1 MKDTK
6 KGIAEQSEMGLSLE
20 ELIRRAA
27 RELIQKAIE
36 VEVQELLAEYGNVK
50 MLGGQRA
57 VVRNGYLPARE
68 VLTAIGNVEVRVP
81 KVRDRSGGGIKF
93 NSALV
98 PPFVRRSQRVSA
110 ALPWLYLKG
119 ISTGDMREALTVL
132 LGDEAKGLS
141 ANVVSRLKSEW
152 ATEYSGWMKRDLSAS
167 RYVYWWVDGI
177 HTGLRQ
183 ENDARQCLL
192 VIIGVTPEGKKELVT
207 IGDGLRESKE
217 SWLDVLRDL
226 AARGL
231 GAGPLLAVGD
241 GALGFWAALDEV
253 FPDTRRQRCWVH
265 KTANILN
272 ALPKSL
278 QAKAK
283 ADLHEIWMA
292 PTRPQAIAAFDH
304 FLKTYGAKYP
314 KATDKTMPVRLVPIR
329 EQTRERLPG
338 RRGYH
343 RGPGSNQAWI
353 DGRAYFRR
361 YIAGEPIEQAVELVV
376 DDDHRPM
383 LLPDES
389 LRRRMVQ
396 PCHQQI
402 EVVLEIEQ
410 SARLAV
416 ESELCPCQYLRNL
429 VQSSQPAG
437 QRDEGIG
444 ELDHHRFPLMHGADD
459 SQFGQEAGRRLEAK
473 QGLGDDADHFPSGI
487 KRTAGDGAH
496 ESEPTTAIDDADPR
510 LRQARAHGPGRYDVG
525 RRRAR
530 IGTAENT
537 GSSHPHSIFP

>member
-1 MKDTK
+1 MSKYGCRKCAT
-6 KGIAEQSEMGLSLE
+6 
-20 ELIRRAA
+20 A
-27 RELIQKAIE
+27 RVA
-36 VEVQELLAEYGNVK
+36 
-50 MLGGQRA
+50 
-57 VVRNGYLPARE
+57 
-68 VLTAIGNVEVRVP
+68 
-81 KVRDRSGGGIKF
+81 GIKF

-141 ANVVSRLKSEW
+141 PNVVSRLKSEW
-152 ATEYSGWMKRDLSAS
+152 ATEYAGWMKRDLSAS

-192 VIIGVTPEGKKELVT
+192 VIIGVTPEGNKELVT

-265 KTANILN
+265 KTANVLN

-292 PTRPQAIAAFDH
+292 PTRPQAITAFDH

-314 KATDKTMPVRLVPIR
+314 KATDKLAKDR
-329 EQTRERLPG
+329 EALLAFYDFPAE
-338 RRGYH
+338 H
-343 RGPGSNQAWI
+343 WI
-353 DGRAYFRR
+353 HLRTTN
-361 YIAGEPIEQAVELVV
+361 PIESTFATVRHRTTRTKNCVTRSTFLGLAFKLVQEAQKSWRRIRAVERIAELLAGTVFRDGVPAPV
-376 DDDHRPM
+376 DDP
-383 LLPDES
+383 
-389 LRRRMVQ
+389 
-396 PCHQQI
+396 QQ
-402 EVVLEIEQ
+402 Q
-410 SARLAV
+410 RLA
-416 ESELCPCQYLRNL
+416 
-429 VQSSQPAG
+429 A
-437 QRDEGIG
+437 
-444 ELDHHRFPLMHGADD
+444 
-459 SQFGQEAGRRLEAK
+459 
-473 QGLGDDADHFPSGI
+473 
-487 KRTAGDGAH
+487 
-496 ESEPTTAIDDADPR
+496 
-510 LRQARAHGPGRYDVG
+510 
-525 RRRAR
+525 
-530 IGTAENT
+530 
-537 GSSHPHSIFP
+537 

>member
-20 ELIRRAA
+20 ELIRRGA

-81 KVRDRSGGGIKF
+81 KVRDRSGAGIKF

-141 ANVVSRLKSEW
+141 PNVVSRLKSEW
-152 ATEYSGWMKRDLSAS
+152 ATEYAGWMKRDLSAS

-192 VIIGVTPEGKKELVT
+192 VIIGVTPEGQKELVT

-253 FPDTRRQRCWVH
+253 FPETRRQRCWVH
-265 KTANILN
+265 TWT
-272 ALPKSL
+272 P
-278 QAKAK
+278 
-283 ADLHEIWMA
+283 
-292 PTRPQAIAAFDH
+292 PVCQAIF
-304 FLKTYGAKYP
+304 
-314 KATDKTMPVRLVPIR
+314 RWR
-329 EQTRERLPG
+329 QE
-338 RRGYH
+338 GYDCSH
-343 RGPGSNQAWI
+343 TS
-353 DGRAYFRR
+353 
-361 YIAGEPIEQAVELVV
+361 
-376 DDDHRPM
+376 
-383 LLPDES
+383 
-389 LRRRMVQ
+389 
-396 PCHQQI
+396 
-402 EVVLEIEQ
+402 
-410 SARLAV
+410 
-416 ESELCPCQYLRNL
+416 
-429 VQSSQPAG
+429 
-437 QRDEGIG
+437 
-444 ELDHHRFPLMHGADD
+444 
-459 SQFGQEAGRRLEAK
+459 
-473 QGLGDDADHFPSGI
+473 GLGVKRELRSLMEYADRGLFTRACSKHDAPSGFA
-487 KRTAGDGAH
+487 RSRSDLSCH
-496 ESEPTTAIDDADPR
+496 H
-510 LRQARAHGPGRYDVG
+510 LRIA
-525 RRRAR
+525 
-530 IGTAENT
+530 
-537 GSSHPHSIFP
+537 

>member
-1 MKDTK
+1 MMKDTK

-20 ELIRRAA
+20 ELIRRGA

-36 VEVQELLAEYGNVK
+36 VEVQEVLGQYGNVK

-132 LGDEAKGLS
+132 LGDQAKGLS
-141 ANVVSRLKSEW
+141 PNVVSRLKSEW
-152 ATEYSGWMKRDLSAS
+152 AAEYSGWMKRDLSAS

-183 ENDARQCLL
+183 EDDARQCLL
-192 VIIGVTPEGKKELVT
+192 VIIGVTPEGQKELVT

-265 KTANILN
+265 KTGNVLN

-314 KATDKTMPVRLVPIR
+314 KATDKLAKDR
-329 EQTRERLPG
+329 EALLAFYDFPAE
-338 RRGYH
+338 H
-343 RGPGSNQAWI
+343 WI
-353 DGRAYFRR
+353 HLRTTN
-361 YIAGEPIEQAVELVV
+361 PIESTFATVRHRTTRTKNCVTRSTFLGLAFKLVQEAQKSWRRIRAVERIAELLAGIVFRDGVPASV
-376 DDDHRPM
+376 DDP
-383 LLPDES
+383 
-389 LRRRMVQ
+389 
-396 PCHQQI
+396 QQ
-402 EVVLEIEQ
+402 Q
-410 SARLAV
+410 RLA
-416 ESELCPCQYLRNL
+416 
-429 VQSSQPAG
+429 A
-437 QRDEGIG
+437 
-444 ELDHHRFPLMHGADD
+444 
-459 SQFGQEAGRRLEAK
+459 
-473 QGLGDDADHFPSGI
+473 
-487 KRTAGDGAH
+487 
-496 ESEPTTAIDDADPR
+496 
-510 LRQARAHGPGRYDVG
+510 
-525 RRRAR
+525 
-530 IGTAENT
+530 
-537 GSSHPHSIFP
+537 